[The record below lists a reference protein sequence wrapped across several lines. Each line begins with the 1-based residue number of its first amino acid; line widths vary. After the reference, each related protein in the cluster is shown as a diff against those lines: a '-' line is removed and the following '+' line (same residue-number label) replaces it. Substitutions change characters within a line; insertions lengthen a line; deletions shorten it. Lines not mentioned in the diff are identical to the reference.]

1 MATEDTPPPRRFQ
14 LGPGLL
20 VAATGVGAGDL
31 IAAAVAG
38 QRYGLAVLWAVL
50 VGAGCKWVLNEG
62 IARWQLA
69 TGDSLI
75 AGWSRNLPGWV
86 SWYFGAY
93 LTIWS
98 FVIAGALGSACGV
111 AAKALWPSAP
121 VSVAAWAGIHAVVGY
136 GLVRWGRYVVFEK
149 MMQGLIAIMF
159 IVVVA
164 CGVGS
169 NPDAMLFLEGITI
182 PRVPAGS
189 LWFVLGLIGGVG
201 GSVTLLCYG
210 YWIREKRWSGSE
222 MHARVRWDLGI
233 AYGLTAIFGLAV
245 VVIAA
250 GVSPGEAS
258 GAALV
263 VALGD
268 RLGDL
273 FGPVGRGAF
282 LVGFWCAVF
291 SSLLGVWQGVP
302 HLFADWWTQL
312 KGNQSAGSPSLSET
326 TAYRSF
332 LLFLT
337 LPPLGLQVFDK
348 PILVVVV
355 YAVVGA
361 FFMPFLAATLLVLN
375 NRKQLVGTLTNTPT
389 INAGL
394 IVSLVVFGLL
404 FASETAAWF

>member
-1 MATEDTPPPRRFQ
+1 METENALPKRRFQ

-50 VGAGCKWVLNEG
+50 VGGGCKWVLNEG

-69 TGDSLI
+69 TGESLI
-75 AGWSRNLPGWV
+75 VGWARNLPAWV
-86 SWYFGAY
+86 SWYFGGY
-93 LTIWS
+93 LSIWS

-111 AAKALWPSAP
+111 AAKALWPNAP
-121 VSVAAWAGIHAVVGY
+121 LSVVAWAVIHAVAGY
-136 GLVRWGRYVVFEK
+136 LLVRWGRYAVFEK

-159 IVVVA
+159 FVVVA
-164 CGVGS
+164 CGFGS
-169 NPDAMLFLEGITI
+169 KPDAALFLQGITI
-182 PRVPAGS
+182 PRVPEGS

-210 YWIREKRWSGSE
+210 YWIREEKWSGSQ
-222 MHARVRWDLGI
+222 MHSRARWDLGI
-233 AYGLTAIFGLAV
+233 AYGLTVLFGLAV

-250 GVSPGEAS
+250 GVSPSEAS

-268 RLGDL
+268 RLGEL
-273 FGPVGRGAF
+273 FGSVGRVAF

-302 HLFADWWTQL
+302 HLFADWWIQL
-312 KGNQSAGSPSLSET
+312 KGDQRTVTPSLSET
-326 TAYRSF
+326 TSYRSF

-337 LPPLGLQVFDK
+337 LPPLVLQVFDK
-348 PILVVVV
+348 PILIVVV
-355 YAVVGA
+355 YAIVGA

-375 NRKQLVGTLTNTPT
+375 NRKQLVGALTNTPA
-389 INAGL
+389 INMGL

-404 FASETAAWF
+404 FASEIAGWF